1 MQKYKI
7 KMIKRIFDVII
18 TLFIIII
25 LSPIYFLII
34 FILYATDTSI
44 FFYSKRIGQNSE
56 IYTMPKFKTM
66 KDNSPDLATD
76 VIKNPAIYYTKF
88 GKILRRFSL
97 DELPQFFTILTGKMS
112 IVGPRPALFNQYS
125 LIEKRERLGINSLK
139 PGITGLAQ
147 ISGRDNLTEDQKI
160 SYDKAYLENNNIL
173 IDIKIIIKTPFKVI
187 KGTDVRT

>member
-1 MQKYKI
+1 
-7 KMIKRIFDVII
+7 MIKRIFDVIF
-18 TLFIIII
+18 TLCIILI

-34 FILYATDTSI
+34 FILYITDTSV
-44 FFYSKRIGQNSE
+44 FFYSKRIGQNGE

-88 GKILRRFSL
+88 GKFLRRFSL

-125 LIEKRERLGINSLK
+125 LIEKRKRLGIYSLK

-173 IDIKIIIKTPFKVI
+173 TDIKIVIKTPLKVI
-187 KGTDVRT
+187 KGADVRT